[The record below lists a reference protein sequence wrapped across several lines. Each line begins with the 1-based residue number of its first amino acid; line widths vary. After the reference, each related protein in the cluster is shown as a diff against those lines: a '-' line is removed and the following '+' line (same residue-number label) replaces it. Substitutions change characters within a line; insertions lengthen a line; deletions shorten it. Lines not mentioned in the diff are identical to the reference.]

1 MKKDY
6 SIYLKGIGRP
16 AKSVSILEIGA
27 VHSPIFRELPARKSN
42 KIIYRSIFLPSTGG
56 YSSRD
61 QYHANAQEILFD
73 EKCEEENRALS
84 FPNPKDSS
92 RINALSFEWNAADI
106 PYPFKRN
113 SFDEVHCH
121 MITNTVID
129 PGYCPSLPNPEAYT
143 SELARITKPHGRY
156 FLSVQKGYFID
167 TCEVRSLDDTLVG
180 LMERFANALK
190 SNGFTP
196 EVIDYDGN
204 YGEEVSRIIRSQRG
218 EVSPFRM
225 KLFTDHPSC
234 VNAFLIARRN
244 SK

>member
-1 MKKDY
+1 MY
-6 SIYLKGIGRP
+6 G
-16 AKSVSILEIGA
+16 
-27 VHSPIFRELPARKSN
+27 
-42 KIIYRSIFLPSTGG
+42 
-56 YSSRD
+56 
-61 QYHANAQEILFD
+61 
-73 EKCEEENRALS
+73 
-84 FPNPKDSS
+84 
-92 RINALSFEWNAADI
+92 
-106 PYPFKRN
+106 
-113 SFDEVHCH
+113 
-121 MITNTVID
+121 
-129 PGYCPSLPNPEAYT
+129 
-143 SELARITKPHGRY
+143 
-156 FLSVQKGYFID
+156 GYFID

-190 SNGFTP
+190 NNGFTR